1 MLGWIGQAL
10 RTGIVTT
17 GYPRRP
23 EPQPAGVR
31 NRLVLDPGRTE
42 LAEME
47 RCAAVCPASALTVR
61 DRTVRLDLGRC
72 IQCGR
77 CVEASES
84 GALRFVPD
92 YELAVR
98 NRQDLVTE
106 VTGL

>member
-10 RTGIVTT
+10 RTRIVTT

-31 NRLVLDPGRTE
+31 NRLVLDPDRGR
-42 LAEME
+42 LADLE
-47 RCAAVCPASALTVR
+47 RCAAACPTSALTVR
-61 DRTVRLDLGRC
+61 DRTARLDLGRC

-77 CVEASES
+77 CVEASEH

-98 NRQDLVTE
+98 DRDDLVTE

>member
-10 RTGIVTT
+10 RTRIVTT

-23 EPQPAGVR
+23 EPQPPGVR
-31 NRLVLDPGRTE
+31 NRLVLDPGRAE
-42 LAEME
+42 LAELE
-47 RCAAVCPASALTVR
+47 RCAAVCPTAALTVR

-72 IQCGR
+72 IQCGH

-84 GALRFVPD
+84 GALRFDSD

-98 NRQDLVTE
+98 DRRDLVTE